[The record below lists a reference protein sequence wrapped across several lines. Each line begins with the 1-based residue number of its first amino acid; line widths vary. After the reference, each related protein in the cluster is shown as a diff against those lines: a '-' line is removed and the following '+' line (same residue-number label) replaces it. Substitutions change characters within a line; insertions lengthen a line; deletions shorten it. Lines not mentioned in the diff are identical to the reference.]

1 MQELVVTAALAALV
15 LTQLQVPMVKV
26 EQVVIPVM
34 AARAV

>member
-26 EQVVIPVM
+26 EQVEMLVM
-34 AARAV
+34 VARVV